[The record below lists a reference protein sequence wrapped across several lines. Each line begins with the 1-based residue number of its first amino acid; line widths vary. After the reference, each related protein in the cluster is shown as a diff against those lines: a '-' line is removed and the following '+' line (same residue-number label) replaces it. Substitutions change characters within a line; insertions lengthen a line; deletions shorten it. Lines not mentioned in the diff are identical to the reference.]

1 MPPQPSTRRPR
12 GQQESQSLYEGDTDV
27 DSDQGT
33 PKPQRLK
40 KRLSEA
46 NAPDNDTSFTLESG
60 RPPLRTKSV
69 NINDDAA
76 EKRKRRK
83 STKLNVIDTA
93 LPGSENMTSDA
104 DHGEPVRAGKQKQL
118 NTVAPP
124 QISDTPFDVMNSNF
138 EEWMKMATDNVSQ
151 LLPAPIFISQ
161 MNAENQCHK
170 LVEFCAHRLLP

>member
-1 MPPQPSTRRPR
+1 MPSTRRPR
-12 GQQESQSLYEGDTDV
+12 GQQDSQSLYEGDTDI
-27 DSDQGT
+27 DSGQET
-33 PKPQRLK
+33 PRPQRSK

-46 NAPDNDTSFTLESG
+46 QAPDNDASFTLESG

-83 STKLNVIDTA
+83 STKLTVIDTA

-104 DHGEPVRAGKQKQL
+104 DHGEPSRAGKQKQL

-124 QISDTPFDVMNSNF
+124 QISDVPFDVMNSNF
-138 EEWMKMATDNVSQ
+138 EEWMKMATDNVS
-151 LLPAPIFISQ
+151 
-161 MNAENQCHK
+161 
-170 LVEFCAHRLLP
+170 